1 MDKSSSKE
9 NVSKIYCEKCDEVFN
24 SKQKYE
30 DHLSKHSS
38 GISCE
43 SCPIDSVLGKIIGL
57 FKKAK

>member
-38 GISCE
+38 GVSCE